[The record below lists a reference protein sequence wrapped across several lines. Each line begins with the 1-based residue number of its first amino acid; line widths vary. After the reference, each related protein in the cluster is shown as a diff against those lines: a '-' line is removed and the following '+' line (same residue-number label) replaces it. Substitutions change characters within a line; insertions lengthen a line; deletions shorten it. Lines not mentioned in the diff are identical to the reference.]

1 MPCKTLSH
9 AVSTAIINTI
19 YKTLGP
25 GSTAGAAV
33 VMVLARTGETLAE
46 ITLLIR
52 FMGLHLS
59 FS

>member
-9 AVSTAIINTI
+9 ALNTAKINTI

-25 GSTAGAAV
+25 GSTTGAAV
-33 VMVLARTGETLAE
+33 VMVSATTGETLAE
-46 ITLLIR
+46 ITLL
-52 FMGLHLS
+52 MGLHLS